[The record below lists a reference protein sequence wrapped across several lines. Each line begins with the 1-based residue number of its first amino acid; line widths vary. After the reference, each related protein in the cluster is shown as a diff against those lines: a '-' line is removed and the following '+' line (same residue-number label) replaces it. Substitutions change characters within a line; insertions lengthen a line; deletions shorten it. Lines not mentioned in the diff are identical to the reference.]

1 MRRHGRGESGTTI
14 VEVAVGLAVGALLVA
29 GILVLVEQA
38 QKSYMHT
45 SEVTDLQQN
54 VRVSMDRMVRIIQ
67 AAGVNP
73 LNLPWGG
80 ATPNNV
86 AFTAFREAG
95 RNCIR
100 VYADLNGDGDVQDAE
115 ENVYFHWPTTPATG
129 APIRE
134 TRGTVAGQPDAGQ
147 AWVAVSTGA
156 EELARD
162 IVANPGGWTC
172 SGTSRESERPAGR
185 AQHAADPAGSVHDDV
200 REPVGRAA
208 RPGRPGG
215 DHRDGPSHDRRR
227 GPDQDR
233 DVRRASAQRAL
244 KEEPGDA

>member
-14 VEVAVGLAVGALLVA
+14 VEIAVGLAVGALLVA

-38 QKSYMHT
+38 QKGYIHS

-73 LNLPWGG
+73 LNLQWGG
-80 ATPNNV
+80 ATANDV

-100 VYADLNGDGDVQDAE
+100 VYADLNGDGFVTGTD
-115 ENVYFHWPTTPATG
+115 ENVYFHWPTTPSTG
-129 APIRE
+129 APLRE
-134 TRGTVAGQPDAGQ
+134 TRGTVGGQPDAGQ

-162 IVANPGGWTC
+162 IVANPGGVAMFRYFTGINDPLGAPNTELTPPALSTTTC
-172 SGTSRESERPAGR
+172 
-185 AQHAADPAGSVHDDV
+185 
-200 REPVGRAA
+200 
-208 RPGRPGG
+208 
-215 DHRDGPSHDRRR
+215 
-227 GPDQDR
+227 
-233 DVRRASAQRAL
+233 ASLSDAQRARVARVLITVTGQATIGGQTL
-244 KEEPGDA
+244 KKTLTSDARPRNVP

>member
-14 VEVAVGLAVGALLVA
+14 VEIAVGLAVGALLVA
-29 GILVLVEQA
+29 GILTLISQS
-38 QKSYMHT
+38 QKAYMHS

-67 AAGVNP
+67 AAGLNP
-73 LNLPWGG
+73 LNRPWGG
-80 ATPNNV
+80 ATPNDV

-100 VYADLNGDGDVQDAE
+100 VYADLNGDGFVTATD
-115 ENVYFHWPTTPATG
+115 ENVYFRWPTTPASG
-129 APIRE
+129 SPLFE

-162 IVANPGGWTC
+162 MVANPGGVDMFRYFTGINDPLGAPNTQLTPPALSTTTC
-172 SGTSRESERPAGR
+172 
-185 AQHAADPAGSVHDDV
+185 
-200 REPVGRAA
+200 
-208 RPGRPGG
+208 
-215 DHRDGPSHDRRR
+215 
-227 GPDQDR
+227 
-233 DVRRASAQRAL
+233 ASLSDAQRARVARVLITVTGQATIGGQVL
-244 KEEPGDA
+244 KKTVTSDARPRNVP

>member
-14 VEVAVGLAVGALLVA
+14 VEIAVGLAVGALLVA

-38 QKSYMHT
+38 QKGYIHS

-73 LNLPWGG
+73 LNRQWGG
-80 ATPNNV
+80 ATANDV

-100 VYADLNGDGDVQDAE
+100 VYADLNGDGFVTGTD
-115 ENVYFHWPTTPATG
+115 ENVYFHWPTTPSTG
-129 APIRE
+129 APLRE
-134 TRGTVAGQPDAGQ
+134 TRGTSAGQPDAGQ

-162 IVANPGGWTC
+162 IVANPGGSVMFRYFTGINDPLGAPNTELAPPALSTTTC
-172 SGTSRESERPAGR
+172 
-185 AQHAADPAGSVHDDV
+185 
-200 REPVGRAA
+200 
-208 RPGRPGG
+208 
-215 DHRDGPSHDRRR
+215 
-227 GPDQDR
+227 
-233 DVRRASAQRAL
+233 ASLSDAQRARVARVLITVTGQATIGGQTL
-244 KEEPGDA
+244 KKTLTSDARPRNVP

>member
-14 VEVAVGLAVGALLVA
+14 VEIAVGLAVGALLVA

-38 QKSYMHT
+38 QKGYIHS

-73 LNLPWGG
+73 LNLQWGG
-80 ATPNNV
+80 ATANDV

-100 VYADLNGDGDVQDAE
+100 VYADLNGDGFVTGTD
-115 ENVYFHWPTTPATG
+115 ENVYFHWPTTPSTG
-129 APIRE
+129 APLRE
-134 TRGTVAGQPDAGQ
+134 TRGTVGGQPDAGQ

-162 IVANPGGWTC
+162 IVANPAGVDMFRYFTGINDPLGAPNTELTPPALSTTTC
-172 SGTSRESERPAGR
+172 
-185 AQHAADPAGSVHDDV
+185 
-200 REPVGRAA
+200 
-208 RPGRPGG
+208 
-215 DHRDGPSHDRRR
+215 
-227 GPDQDR
+227 
-233 DVRRASAQRAL
+233 ASLSDAQRARVARVLITVTGQATIGGEIL
-244 KEEPGDA
+244 KKTVTSDARPRNVP